1 MNWNETWHKLISTI
15 HRAIQLHIKS
25 HIKLLPIGLIT
36 VVITIVA
43 SLVFNTVSS
52 PAIASP
58 LPNATLPEVT
68 VYRDPSCHCCGR
80 WMEHLTAEGFQ
91 LTEIEMDDMASL
103 KQQYGVP
110 KDQTSCHT
118 AVMNGYVLEGHV
130 PIAEIKRLIAERPE
144 IAGITVP
151 GMPVGT
157 PGMEDGDRRDSFT
170 VFSFDEQGNIEPF
183 QQYSF

>member
-1 MNWNETWHKLISTI
+1 MNWNETWNQLIFTI
-15 HRAIQLHIKS
+15 HQIIQLHIKS
-25 HIKLLPIGLIT
+25 HIKLLAIGL
-36 VVITIVA
+36 VTIVA
-43 SLVFNTVSS
+43 SLVFNPVFS

-58 LPNATLPEVT
+58 LPNTTLPEVT

-80 WMEHLTAEGFQ
+80 WMNHLTAEGFH
-91 LTEIEMDDMASL
+91 LTEIEMDDLASL

-110 KDQTSCHT
+110 EDQTSCHT

-130 PIAEIKRLIAERPE
+130 PVAEIERLIAERPE

-170 VFSFDEQGNIEPF
+170 VFSFDKQGKIEPF
-183 QQYSF
+183 QQYLF